1 MKNEHVPFRWAAAG
15 LLLLALVP
23 MSAALSAGEVSAA
36 DVHQGRIRATEAE
49 RRAKLDEAGALYE
62 QKEYEKAVDIVTRVK
77 GDLEND
83 TAKIDVEVLNS
94 LKKSAQQLEYQIRK
108 DWALSVFRQA
118 QEAAGD
124 EKYEQ
129 AIDYATQA
137 ASIDN
142 DMKSKS
148 DRLIDNCKKNIEEV
162 NRKKVLSIDD
172 FAPEVK
178 PNHKEVEQILI
189 AAEVFL
195 KNNEPE
201 KALDRVEQAFIIDP
215 TNVKATELAGRIYN
229 SLYAY
234 GIARRKADLEAVYA
248 YGEWQW
254 TEPVF
259 PEISGSVNP
268 KERGSI
274 KKADG
279 QQVLSR
285 MDRIIIPQIEF
296 EDADVG
302 TVLDWISSRS
312 LRYDPNKRGI
322 NINKSFPES
331 SDNWR
336 VSINMRNIPMS
347 EVIRYICQQTGLK
360 YRIDSDS
367 IFVGPSIDEMISRR
381 FSVPANLIDNV
392 ASETKPSD
400 GGSSDSSSSR
410 DSRNGSI
417 TKGANLEITKGTGSA
432 RTITEDQWKSYFSK
446 RGVKFPSGSGV
457 NFTGQT
463 NQLVVRNTPEN
474 LQQLDVLLRQLETV
488 DNPPLIM
495 VEIKS
500 IEVKENDY
508 QELGFDWAIGNGG
521 HSGTDSYFGSSLTMH
536 DDGSTQLDPGE
547 KMGWLI
553 GQGVN
558 TFAKGVVKTLRGGN
572 TKTDNPLSTIVDNW
586 NIFPTLFGSQHP
598 FGSDLPL
605 NISLTINAMDQNTRT
620 ETLSAPKVITSN
632 DKEAEVKLVRTY
644 FFPESWDELEIEVD
658 SSDDNSVM
666 TITPPVP
673 NFPENGT
680 EIGINFT
687 VKPQVLSDNR
697 TIRMNLKPLV
707 TTYEGDDE
715 WPISLK
721 FEVPDGEGEWVRDPS
736 RDVTYIIS
744 KPIIGKREM
753 DVWVDLDNGETV
765 VLGGLVHSETV
776 ARVDKVPILGDLPL
790 IGRLFQSHAE
800 TAERTN
806 LLFFVTA
813 RLLSHDGMPIERDN
827 IPGVPDFNR

>member
-1 MKNEHVPFRWAAAG
+1 MKNEHVPFRLAAAG

-23 MSAALSAGEVSAA
+23 MSATLSAEEQSAAEAHLGRVSAL
-36 DVHQGRIRATEAE
+36 EAE
-49 RRAKLDEAGALYE
+49 RRAKLDEANALYE
-62 QKEYEKAVDIVTRVK
+62 GKEYTKAVDVVTKVRS
-77 GDLEND
+77 DLEND

-94 LKKSAQQLEYQIRK
+94 LKRSAQQLEFQIRK
-108 DWALSVFRQA
+108 DWSLSVFRQA

-124 EKYEQ
+124 EKYER
-129 AIDYATQA
+129 AIELATQA
-137 ASIDN
+137 ASIDSE
-142 DMKSKS
+142 MQSKC
-148 DRLIDNCKKNIEEV
+148 DRLIANCKENIDDLE
-162 NRKKVLSIDD
+162 RRKVLSVKE

-178 PNHKEVEQILI
+178 PQHKEVEQILI

-195 KNNEPE
+195 RNNEPE
-201 KALDRVEQAFIIDP
+201 KALDRVEQAFIVDP

-229 SLYAY
+229 SLYAH
-234 GIARRKADLEAVYA
+234 GVARRKADLEAVYA

-254 TEPVF
+254 AEPVF
-259 PEISGSVNP
+259 PEITGSVNP
-268 KERGSI
+268 QERGSV
-274 KKADG
+274 KTADG

-296 EDADVG
+296 EDADAA

-312 LRYDPNKRGI
+312 AKYDPNKRGVV
-322 NINKSFPES
+322 INKSFPES

-360 YRIDSDS
+360 YRIDTDS
-367 IFVGPSIDEMISRR
+367 IYVGPAIDEMISRR
-381 FSVPANLIDNV
+381 FSAPTNLIDNV
-392 ASETKPSD
+392 ASETKSEE
-400 GGSSDSSSSR
+400 GASDSSSQTKS
-410 DSRNGSI
+410 SATIKGSGLDF
-417 TKGANLEITKGTGSA
+417 TKSVGSA
-432 RTITEDQWKSYFSK
+432 RTVTEDQWKSYFSK
-446 RGVKFPSGSGV
+446 RGVKFPTGSRV
-457 NFTGQT
+457 NFSSQT

-521 HSGTDSYFGSSLTMH
+521 LSGTDTYFGSSLTMH
-536 DDGSTQLDPGE
+536 DDGSTTLAPGE
-547 KMGWLI
+547 KMGWLV

-558 TFAKGVVKTLRGGN
+558 TLAKNVVKTLRGGN
-572 TKTDNPLSTIVDNW
+572 NSDNPLSTIVNNW

-644 FFPESWDELEIEVD
+644 YFPESWDELEIEVD

-673 NFPENGT
+673 QFGEEGT

-687 VKPQVLSDNR
+687 VKPQVLADNR

-707 TTYEGDDE
+707 STYEGDDE
-715 WPISLK
+715 WSIALK

-736 RDVTYIIS
+736 RDIVYKIS

-776 ARVDKVPILGDLPL
+776 ARVDKVPILGDLPI

-800 TAERTN
+800 SAMRTN

-813 RLLSHDGMPIERDN
+813 RLLSHDGVPIERDN